1 MNALRSANLV
11 GMRHHF
17 SVFITNVKK
26 GLSTSDVEGLK
37 STLNT
42 YYTNMLV
49 LGDIESIIT
58 YLVNKNY
65 WNYLNCEH
73 LFLVIDTYGNDA
85 LKKEKKEFEK
95 RRISYSVATKLQEY
109 LSGRRDL
116 LSYKKEARGRS
127 SNKHRRSSS
136 EYRGQLSMKLEID
149 VSTSSLNDIEKLW
162 SRLANVGLPKIG
174 VVLDSIIAGCVH
186 IIWTILLPSIALDFR
201 KKATQPGAAEFFM
214 VNKIVQVILNK
225 ECIYPA
231 GHLTSSSIANKLSA
245 SESIEEEPAELSGSE
260 EEPDET
266 QDEETVTAEQSLEEE
281 ESTVNDAAEEVKSKE
296 KDSKDISDEPVKS
309 EPPTK
314 EKGPGIVSILIIVY

>member
-1 MNALRSANLV
+1 MVLIFPVEEDTKRREVIAHESEIGGAIVRSDSLATSDFSSPPTSPMSMSWSSASSPSSSLTGGSMKPVNEGGKDTCYWQHKCVCCWLSFSELNALRSANLV

-26 GLSTSDVEGLK
+26 GLSTSDVEGFK
-37 STLNT
+37 STLKT
-42 YYTNMLV
+42 YYTNMPV

-116 LSYKKEARGRS
+116 LSYKKEATSRGRS

-136 EYRGQLSMKLEID
+136 EYRGQLSMKLEIE
-149 VSTSSLNDIEKLW
+149 VS
-162 SRLANVGLPKIG
+162 
-174 VVLDSIIAGCVH
+174 H
-186 IIWTILLPSIALDFR
+186 
-201 KKATQPGAAEFFM
+201 
-214 VNKIVQVILNK
+214 
-225 ECIYPA
+225 
-231 GHLTSSSIANKLSA
+231 
-245 SESIEEEPAELSGSE
+245 
-260 EEPDET
+260 
-266 QDEETVTAEQSLEEE
+266 
-281 ESTVNDAAEEVKSKE
+281 
-296 KDSKDISDEPVKS
+296 
-309 EPPTK
+309 
-314 EKGPGIVSILIIVY
+314 

>member
-1 MNALRSANLV
+1 
-11 GMRHHF
+11 MRHHF

-26 GLSTSDVEGLK
+26 GLSTSDVEGFK
-37 STLNT
+37 STLKT
-42 YYTNMLV
+42 YYTNMPV

-58 YLVNKNY
+58 YLVYKNY

-149 VSTSSLNDIEKLW
+149 VS
-162 SRLANVGLPKIG
+162 
-174 VVLDSIIAGCVH
+174 H
-186 IIWTILLPSIALDFR
+186 
-201 KKATQPGAAEFFM
+201 
-214 VNKIVQVILNK
+214 
-225 ECIYPA
+225 
-231 GHLTSSSIANKLSA
+231 
-245 SESIEEEPAELSGSE
+245 
-260 EEPDET
+260 
-266 QDEETVTAEQSLEEE
+266 
-281 ESTVNDAAEEVKSKE
+281 
-296 KDSKDISDEPVKS
+296 
-309 EPPTK
+309 
-314 EKGPGIVSILIIVY
+314 